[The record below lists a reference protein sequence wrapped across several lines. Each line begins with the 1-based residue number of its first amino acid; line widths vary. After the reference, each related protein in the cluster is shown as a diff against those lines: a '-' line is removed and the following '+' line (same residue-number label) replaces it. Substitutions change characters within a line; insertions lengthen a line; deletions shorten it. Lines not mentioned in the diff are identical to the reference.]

1 MHKSGVYTFGFLLSL
16 LIVLAAMQVL
26 NQQQNIFLPNTV
38 AMAQEYD
45 NYDDNKDLFTLN
57 IKMNL
62 NNIQLKNGDKIKI
75 VAYLNG
81 ETEIR
86 YIDPQKEKNQ
96 ITGNFLTV
104 EMKFN
109 KTNEIISSIGQD
121 EYFVCAYVL
130 NNGNGQ
136 TILSNNRNASA
147 ITYDCDEGQTVEG
160 KDVSMGRLFNTMKKF
175 QKTLELSQIA
185 QKSNQSS
192 GDVKITVITPIYDQ
206 TDVELLNVIAMVKG
220 EYQVKTVNI
229 ENELKKAGDKS
240 DESYIIKVPFT
251 FDRNTELGTIEKGD
265 IFFGCASAEE
275 LGPPQMT
282 ECEKKYIKDFDKPNN
297 IVTRHEEDLLPG
309 QEWKREIPKAV
320 RRSDVVIVCLSHTA
334 INKRGYVQKEIK
346 IALDIADEQPEG
358 TIYIIPLKLEQ
369 CEVPERLSHL
379 QWVDFF
385 KEEGYRRL
393 VRSLETALA
402 KFQNLEN

>member
-1 MHKSGVYTFGFLLSL
+1 MKDRINKSSFVYPQIVSLFPIILLLLSL
-16 LIVLAAMQVL
+16 NYLISVFAS
-26 NQQQNIFLPNTV
+26 T
-38 AMAQEYD
+38 EKSSD
-45 NYDDNKDLFTLN
+45 GNKDLLTLN
-57 IKMNL
+57 TKMNL
-62 NNIQLKNGDKIKI
+62 NNLQLKDGDKIKI
-75 VAYLNG
+75 VAYVNG
-81 ETEIR
+81 ETGIQ
-86 YIDPQKEKNQ
+86 YLYPQKEKNQ
-96 ITGNFLTV
+96 ITGDFLTAA
-104 EMKFN
+104 MKFN
-109 KTNEIISSIGQD
+109 KTNEISSIGND

-130 NNGNGQ
+130 SNGL
-136 TILSNNRNASA
+136 TKLSNNNTTTA

-206 TDVELLNVIAMVKG
+206 TDVEILNVIAMVKG

-282 ECEKKYIKDFDKPNN
+282 ECEKKYIKDFDKPNK

-309 QEWKREIPKAV
+309 GKYYDGGK
-320 RRSDVVIVCLSHTA
+320 
-334 INKRGYVQKEIK
+334 KE
-346 IALDIADEQPEG
+346 
-358 TIYIIPLKLEQ
+358 
-369 CEVPERLSHL
+369 
-379 QWVDFF
+379 
-385 KEEGYRRL
+385 
-393 VRSLETALA
+393 
-402 KFQNLEN
+402 

>member
-1 MHKSGVYTFGFLLSL
+1 MNVSRNRSSFVYAQILSLFPIILPLLSL
-16 LIVLAAMQVL
+16 NYLISVFASTEK
-26 NQQQNIFLPNTV
+26 NSG
-38 AMAQEYD
+38 
-45 NYDDNKDLFTLN
+45 DDNKDLLTLN
-57 IKMNL
+57 TKMNL
-62 NNIQLKNGDKIKI
+62 NNLQLKDGDKIKI
-75 VAYLNG
+75 VAYVNG
-81 ETEIR
+81 ETGIQ
-86 YIDPQKEKNQ
+86 YLDPQKEKNQ
-96 ITGNFLTV
+96 ITGNFLTAA
-104 EMKFN
+104 MKFN
-109 KTNEIISSIGQD
+109 KTNEISSIGND

-130 NNGNGQ
+130 SNGP
-136 TILSNNRNASA
+136 TKLSNNINHTSA

-160 KDVSMGRLFNTMKKF
+160 KDVSVGRLFNTMKKF

-185 QKSNQSS
+185 QKSNQGS

-282 ECEKKYIKDFDKPNN
+282 ECEKKYIKDFDKPNK

-309 QEWKREIPKAV
+309 GKYYDDGGK
-320 RRSDVVIVCLSHTA
+320 
-334 INKRGYVQKEIK
+334 KE
-346 IALDIADEQPEG
+346 
-358 TIYIIPLKLEQ
+358 
-369 CEVPERLSHL
+369 
-379 QWVDFF
+379 
-385 KEEGYRRL
+385 
-393 VRSLETALA
+393 
-402 KFQNLEN
+402 